1 MSRIEITAVMLVQT
15 EKRRCNL
22 TCLSDI
28 KSPDRVYKINNHLVV
43 FVPLQMKLN
52 RQLAF
57 TYYNKVLNGYK
68 ASFKSLKEY
77 YY

>member
-1 MSRIEITAVMLVQT
+1 MTAVMLVQT
-15 EKRRCNL
+15 EKRKCKL

-28 KSPDRVYKINNHLVV
+28 RSPNTVYEINNHLVV
-43 FVPLQMKLN
+43 FVTLQMMLN

-57 TYYNKVLNGYK
+57 TYYNKVSNGYK
-68 ASFKSLKEY
+68 ASFKSLREY